1 MTRSFTRE
9 IGAGLADDL
18 AIVVG
23 ALINAEAKAGP
34 GAPTGGAQWQAEI
47 AVDGGAAG
55 TLTMAFDAESASA
68 ITALI
73 MGLEGAV
80 PAEAVIDTFRELCS
94 QALSALSLKPLARDG
109 NFKLQDFSQI
119 GELTP
124 GKDWAVYTIAADTV
138 AVPLTVTIW
147 GEVQPV
153 AAAAPAAAPQTP
165 KPQPVPPAA
174 RPAPSSVAH
183 VANDRIDV
191 ILDIDLPLTVRFGRT
206 EMALKALTRIGPG
219 SLIDLGRSP
228 DDPVEILVSNRVVA
242 RGEVVIVSGN
252 YGIRILDV
260 VSPRDRA
267 RSLEE

>member
-9 IGAGLADDL
+9 IGAGLAEDL

-23 ALINAEAKAGP
+23 ALINAQAKVGA
-34 GAPTGGAQWQAEI
+34 GAPMGGAQWQAEV
-47 AVDGGAAG
+47 AVNGGATG
-55 TLTMAFDAESASA
+55 SLTIAFDAASATA

-73 MGLEGAV
+73 MGLEGEV
-80 PAEAVIDTFRELCS
+80 PTEAVIDTFRELCS
-94 QALSALSLKPLARDG
+94 QALSALSLKPTAKGANL
-109 NFKLQDFSQI
+109 KLKGLSAVA
-119 GELTP
+119 ELEP
-124 GKDWAVYTIAADTV
+124 GDEWAVYAIGGENV

-147 GEVQPV
+147 GDVQPA
-153 AAAAPAAAPQTP
+153 AAAAPEPAPAR
-165 KPQPVPPAA
+165 PQAVPAPP
-174 RPAPSSVAH
+174 RPAPRAAAAQVPGE
-183 VANDRIDV
+183 RIDV

-206 EMALKALTRIGPG
+206 ELPLKALTRIGPG

-228 DDPVEILVSNRVVA
+228 DDPIEILVSNRVVA

-260 VSPRDRA
+260 VSPRDRT

>member
-9 IGAGLADDL
+9 IGAGLAEDL

-23 ALINAEAKAGP
+23 ALVNAQAKVGA
-34 GAPTGGAQWQAEI
+34 GAPMGGAQWQAAV
-47 AVDGGAAG
+47 AVDGGATG
-55 TLTMAFDAESASA
+55 GLTIAFDLENASA

-73 MGLEGAV
+73 MGLEGEV
-80 PAEAVIDTFRELCS
+80 PDEAVIDTFRELCS
-94 QALSALSLKPLARDG
+94 QALSALSLKPAARG
-109 NFKLQDFSQI
+109 ATLKLQDFNQVTD
-119 GELTP
+119 LTP
-124 GKDWAVYTIAADTV
+124 GNDWAVYTIAADNV
-138 AVPLTVTIW
+138 AAPLTVTIW
-147 GEVQPV
+147 GDLQPV
-153 AAAAPAAAPQTP
+153 AAAGSPSA
-165 KPQPVPPAA
+165 KPQPVPAA
-174 RPAPSSVAH
+174 AKPAPRAPSVP
-183 VANDRIDV
+183 NDRIDV